1 VSPGEPGPG
10 VEIAPEFQYTP
21 PIMRSPVIGDRRW
34 TLSSAGPA
42 SSDLDTLGSA
52 NFLLFA

>member
-1 VSPGEPGPG
+1 LSAGSAAG
-10 VEIAPEFQYTP
+10 TP
-21 PIMRSPVIGDRRW
+21 HPP
-34 TLSSAGPA
+34 GPA